1 MLCVVGKETLCL
13 VALLALSFQALSRI
27 PIANTFYELWHWQ
40 GRQAR
45 QPNMPLMQ
53 AASDF

>member
-13 VALLALSFQALSRI
+13 VALLALSFQSLSRI